1 METQSNFVIYKD
13 QLIEIRYEKFITYSD
28 IYVLNNKIEFEYS
41 HKINISS
48 KSDQNLVHSNHIK
61 EANVFKAYTDYLQAK
76 NTVRARK
83 YLNWFKNRTELL
95 I

>member
-13 QLIEIRYEKFITYSD
+13 QLVEIRYNKYLTNSD
-28 IYVLNNKIEFEYS
+28 IYVLNNKIEFVFS

-48 KSDQNLVHSNHIK
+48 KLDQKLVHSTCIK
-61 EANVFKAYTDYLQAK
+61 GPNIFKAYTDYLQAK
-76 NTVRARK
+76 NTIRARK

>member
-1 METQSNFVIYKD
+1 METQSRFVIYKD
-13 QLIEIRYEKFITYSD
+13 QLIEIRYAKYLTDAD

-48 KSDQNLVHSNHIK
+48 KSDQKLVYATRITEPNI
-61 EANVFKAYTDYLQAK
+61 FKAYTDYLRAK
-76 NTVRARK
+76 NTIRARK

>member
-13 QLIEIRYEKFITYSD
+13 QSD
-28 IYVLNNKIEFEYS
+28 IYVLNNKIEFVFS

-48 KSDQNLVHSNHIK
+48 KLDQKLTHAPCIK
-61 EANVFKAYTDYLQAK
+61 GPNIFKAYIDYLQAK
-76 NTVRARK
+76 NTIRARK